1 MSYNQVN
8 HKNVG
13 KQNPIKEC
21 SYIFKNITNFEMYC
35 KEQDFGVKPDKMGTL
50 FINDPLAW
58 MAIGIA
64 KGVFLSIFIHYI
76 RDELVPLLVISA
88 VTFNDMITKALS
100 TSGCDYNHY
109 SSIDISE
116 PTQFN
121 CLDQLKKYTI
131 EHNDSYI
138 TMEKCHENDT
148 KISSISPW
156 HTEEIC
162 KHAEIDIIDL
172 YLCKSTNSS
181 TL

>member
-1 MSYNQVN
+1 MSYNQL
-8 HKNVG
+8 
-13 KQNPIKEC
+13 KQNKGSIKDC
-21 SYIFKNITNFEMYC
+21 PYIFRNVTDFEIYC
-35 KEQDFGVKPDKMGTL
+35 KEQDFGVRPDKMGTL
-50 FINDPLAW
+50 FISDPLAW

-64 KGVFLSIFIHYI
+64 KGVFLSIFIHYT
-76 RDELVPLLVISA
+76 RNELIPLLVTSA

-116 PTQFN
+116 PTKFN

-138 TMEKCHENDT
+138 TIDQCHENDT
-148 KISSISPW
+148 MISSISPW

-162 KHAEIDIIDL
+162 KDADLEVIDL
-172 YLCKSTNSS
+172 YLCQITDSNTS
-181 TL
+181 